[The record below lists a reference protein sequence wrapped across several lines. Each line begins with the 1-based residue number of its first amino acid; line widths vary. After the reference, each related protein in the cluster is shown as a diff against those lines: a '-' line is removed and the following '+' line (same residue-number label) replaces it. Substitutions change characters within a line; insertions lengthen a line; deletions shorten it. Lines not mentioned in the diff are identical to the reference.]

1 MTNLKDAA
9 TDLLFSAIL
18 SLRTID
24 ECYAFF
30 EDICTIAELKSL
42 TQRLHVAMML
52 QQGRTYTE
60 ICDETGVSTAT
71 ISRVNRSLEYGADGY
86 KTVLDRLAAA
96 GCIRMTI
103 RRTAGCIN
111 RQIVSWSGRRPAC
124 GHKKGLTASSMGLIE
139 KIFGTHSDREIK
151 RLIPLVSQ
159 VESLADF
166 ICRRCRNTS

>member
-1 MTNLKDAA
+1 MNDKLKDAA
-9 TDLLFSAIL
+9 TDLLFSAVL
-18 SLRTID
+18 SLRSID

-52 QQGRTYTE
+52 QKGRTYAE

-96 GCIRMTI
+96 GLQPDLPG
-103 RRTAGCIN
+103 TAPGPDQAGN
-111 RQIVSWSGRRPAC
+111 A
-124 GHKKGLTASSMGLIE
+124 GL
-139 KIFGTHSDREIK
+139 
-151 RLIPLVSQ
+151 
-159 VESLADF
+159 
-166 ICRRCRNTS
+166 

>member
-1 MTNLKDAA
+1 MNDKLKDAA
-9 TDLLFSAIL
+9 TDLLFSAVL
-18 SLRTID
+18 SLRSIN

-52 QQGRTYTE
+52 QKGRTYTE

-96 GCIRMTI
+96 GLQPEL
-103 RRTAGCIN
+103 AGTKSDPDQVLQDT
-111 RQIVSWSGRRPAC
+111 RQ
-124 GHKKGLTASSMGLIE
+124 KG
-139 KIFGTHSDREIK
+139 K
-151 RLIPLVSQ
+151 RK
-159 VESLADF
+159 D
-166 ICRRCRNTS
+166 